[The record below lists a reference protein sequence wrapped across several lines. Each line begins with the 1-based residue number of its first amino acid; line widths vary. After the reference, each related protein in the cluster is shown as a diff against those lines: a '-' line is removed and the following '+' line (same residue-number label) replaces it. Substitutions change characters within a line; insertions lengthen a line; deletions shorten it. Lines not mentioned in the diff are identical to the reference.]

1 MRPIRLFLSVIA
13 ILWTS
18 TAPAFPSTPE
28 FWECIQPDAA
38 PLYIN
43 KEQSGCR
50 AMELRP
56 LSVVET
62 PPPSAHIAILPLAPV
77 ERYDVPSQAE
87 WYPNNPPSGYSRN
100 DIANV
105 PDWGR
110 DWHARNTL
118 TGSVQENICSRYGE
132 WIRLNERTRGG
143 FFFGSDPSYGGDP
156 TGSNLTTP
164 SYSFYDNARYLTL
177 SRLFGQGFIPIGC
190 Q

>member
-1 MRPIRLFLSVIA
+1 MRAIRLCLSAIA

-18 TAPAFPSTPE
+18 TAPALSSTPD
-28 FWECIQPDAA
+28 FWECLQPNAA

-50 AMELRP
+50 AMELKP

-62 PPPSAHIAILPLAPV
+62 PPPSGHIANLPLVPV
-77 ERYDVPSQAE
+77 ERYDVPSQPE
-87 WYPNNPPSGYSRN
+87 WNPNNPPSGYSQN
-100 DIANV
+100 NITNV

-118 TGSVQENICSRYGE
+118 SGSVQEEICSRYGE
-132 WIRLNERTRGG
+132 WVRLNERSRGG
-143 FFFGSDPSYGGDP
+143 FFFGSDPSYGSDP
-156 TGSNLTTP
+156 TGSNLTTR
-164 SYSFYDNARYLTL
+164 SYSFEDNARYLTL